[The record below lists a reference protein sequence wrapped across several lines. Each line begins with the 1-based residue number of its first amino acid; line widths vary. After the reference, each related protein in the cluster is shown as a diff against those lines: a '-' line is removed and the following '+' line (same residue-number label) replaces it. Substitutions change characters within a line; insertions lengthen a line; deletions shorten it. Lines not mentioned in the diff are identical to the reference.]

1 MVGKHATPTKGR
13 TNDQSSGLSTESVV
27 ASNGLLM
34 RAGNVR
40 SGRRIAV
47 VASVGLLMHA
57 GSVRSCRRI
66 AFGSWPLSM
75 VGTKTANEGCYSE
88 CRIGTVGLRAT
99 PCEGAFNLAMSRKDI
114 GHFGQ
119 SSTGSI
125 RECRGLQR
133 PSKTSELH

>member
-1 MVGKHATPTKGR
+1 MPQGDVVGKHATPTKGR
-13 TNDQSSGLSTESVV
+13 TNDRSSGLSTESVV
-27 ASNGLLM
+27 ASDGLLM
-34 RAGNVR
+34 RAGN
-40 SGRRIAV
+40 
-47 VASVGLLMHA
+47 
-57 GSVRSCRRI
+57 VRSCRRI

-75 VGTKTANEGCYSE
+75 VGTKITSEGYHSE
-88 CRIGTVGLRAT
+88 CRIGAVGLRAT

-119 SSTGSI
+119 LSTGSI